1 MNDKYR
7 FVPVSDSSVGVNLP
21 HRLKCIDENVI
32 DVKPE
37 DLKYYNEIRFAW
49 FRMGADLEKIDDDS
63 RIKVNPQTGKCE
75 LETNQGG
82 LVTLIV
88 LDRPLPQQYGRSMT
102 YSLCQ
107 NIGFLCS
114 EHRKYWWPIFVFY
127 ISLDFCDACSWPHSI
142 PKQRIKTLQ
151 THNH

>member
-1 MNDKYR
+1 M
-7 FVPVSDSSVGVNLP
+7 SDSSVGVNLP

-75 LETNQGG
+75 PETDQGG
-82 LVTLIV
+82 RGCYH
-88 LDRPLPQQYGRSMT
+88 D
-102 YSLCQ
+102 
-107 NIGFLCS
+107 
-114 EHRKYWWPIFVFY
+114 
-127 ISLDFCDACSWPHSI
+127 SI
-142 PKQRIKTLQ
+142 RQ
-151 THNH
+151 TTPSTIW